1 MMEFATQDEQQ
12 LTLPELIKFGRNA
25 DRHTLIMSGI
35 FLQKELPVRL
45 SKRVQ
50 ELQSLPVPMYS
61 TKSVKEL
68 AHMYEET
75 FLRIVEHEVPT
86 NSAKEASF
94 SKMLLDIKEKHRMVQ
109 ANIADGF
116 LEMHR
121 TGVPKWAV
129 ESDEIQHQLNKFY
142 TGRIGVRVL
151 IDQHLSLRRDAEEY
165 AEASKSSVKGKGPPA
180 PGGSPSYVGCV
191 QTECKLEEVI
201 QDAVA
206 DAKAAC
212 RMHLRD
218 SAPVEID
225 GMAGLTAP
233 YIPEHLYIA
242 VFELLKN
249 AQRATVELH
258 GQGPGARFG
267 DDLPAI
273 RITIC
278 GGTDCHIR
286 ISDRG
291 GGIPPESVAH
301 IWNFAFSTAPR
312 GIGELAGFGHGL
324 GLSRLYARYWGGDI
338 EVFSLENNG
347 VDCYIRLGVPA
358 NLPSDFTH
366 SWVQRDKNSQELLG
380 GS

>member
-25 DRHTLIMSGI
+25 DRHTLIMSAI

-249 AQRATVELH
+249 A
-258 GQGPGARFG
+258 
-267 DDLPAI
+267 
-273 RITIC
+273 
-278 GGTDCHIR
+278 DCHIR

>member
-1 MMEFATQDEQQ
+1 
-12 LTLPELIKFGRNA
+12 
-25 DRHTLIMSGI
+25 
-35 FLQKELPVRL
+35 
-45 SKRVQ
+45 
-50 ELQSLPVPMYS
+50 
-61 TKSVKEL
+61 
-68 AHMYEET
+68 
-75 FLRIVEHEVPT
+75 
-86 NSAKEASF
+86 
-94 SKMLLDIKEKHRMVQ
+94 
-109 ANIADGF
+109 
-116 LEMHR
+116 
-121 TGVPKWAV
+121 
-129 ESDEIQHQLNKFY
+129 
-142 TGRIGVRVL
+142 
-151 IDQHLSLRRDAEEY
+151 
-165 AEASKSSVKGKGPPA
+165 
-180 PGGSPSYVGCV
+180 
-191 QTECKLEEVI
+191 
-201 QDAVA
+201 
-206 DAKAAC
+206 
-212 RMHLRD
+212 MHLRD